1 MIFTNICH
9 LFATLEYFFAVK
21 IFRLRNYSYICS
33 EMGISSEENPKKEMK
48 FGGLS
53 ESHLSGE

>member
-33 EMGISSEENPKKEMK
+33 EMGISSEEIPFFIK
-48 FGGLS
+48 
-53 ESHLSGE
+53 HLKWISI